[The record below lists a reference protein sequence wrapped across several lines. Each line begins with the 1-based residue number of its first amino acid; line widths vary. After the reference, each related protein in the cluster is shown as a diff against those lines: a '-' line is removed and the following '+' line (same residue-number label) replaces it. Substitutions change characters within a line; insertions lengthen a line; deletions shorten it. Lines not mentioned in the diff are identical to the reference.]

1 MRARLKWGALA
12 VAPVLL
18 LALAPQIFFVAARGR
33 DYRGEFFYAHGDEVT
48 YAAYL
53 NALLDGRPRRS
64 DPYTGR
70 DERPGAPLAESYISL
85 QFAPPLAVS
94 SAGRL
99 LGLDTARLLTLVVAI
114 ASIASAL
121 AAFWLLTLVLRDP
134 RLACAGALAVLF
146 LSSTYQVVKYA
157 LRLGVSN
164 NFLPFL
170 RLYLPAAPFPLLF
183 VFLALVWLMLT
194 SARARTRLLAAA
206 GAGLVF
212 AVLVFSYF
220 YLWTTAAAWLVCLA
234 PAWLLARPRERRGT
248 LASLAVV
255 ALIAAAAL
263 APYAAMLARRAA
275 DTDAGLLLARTHRP
289 DLIRLPEFVAA
300 AVLLALFVAARRGL
314 VAWREPESLFAVAC
328 ALAQVLLF
336 NQQVLTGRSLQPFH
350 YEMFSANYLAVL
362 GAFVCAATL
371 ARRARPEATN
381 RRLAFALTMT
391 ALASGAAETA
401 LACRTRLLPNRHRD
415 DARPAALSLA
425 DAGRGATGVL
435 DTRSLVF
442 APEYSVADY
451 LPTVAPQPVLW
462 APHMFNH
469 PGVTLA
475 EDRERLMQSLYL
487 SGEDFAGLDPARLA
501 EAGGR
506 TRYLASALVGRS
518 RHNPDL
524 APDWKP
530 ISPDEVRRA
539 LDSYAAFARSFDHE
553 RAARYR
559 LAYVLVGDGDEFDPK
574 NLDRWYERSAG
585 ERHGPFVLYR
595 VRLRETP

>member
-1 MRARLKWGALA
+1 
-12 VAPVLL
+12 
-18 LALAPQIFFVAARGR
+18 
-33 DYRGEFFYAHGDEVT
+33 
-48 YAAYL
+48 
-53 NALLDGRPRRS
+53 
-64 DPYTGR
+64 
-70 DERPGAPLAESYISL
+70 
-85 QFAPPLAVS
+85 
-94 SAGRL
+94 
-99 LGLDTARLLTLVVAI
+99 
-114 ASIASAL
+114 
-121 AAFWLLTLVLRDP
+121 
-134 RLACAGALAVLF
+134 
-146 LSSTYQVVKYA
+146 
-157 LRLGVSN
+157 
-164 NFLPFL
+164 
-170 RLYLPAAPFPLLF
+170 
-183 VFLALVWLMLT
+183 
-194 SARARTRLLAAA
+194 
-206 GAGLVF
+206 
-212 AVLVFSYF
+212 
-220 YLWTTAAAWLVCLA
+220 
-234 PAWLLARPRERRGT
+234 
-248 LASLAVV
+248 
-255 ALIAAAAL
+255 
-263 APYAAMLARRAA
+263 
-275 DTDAGLLLARTHRP
+275 
-289 DLIRLPEFVAA
+289 
-300 AVLLALFVAARRGL
+300 
-314 VAWREPESLFAVAC
+314 
-328 ALAQVLLF
+328 
-336 NQQVLTGRSLQPFH
+336 
-350 YEMFSANYLAVL
+350 
-362 GAFVCAATL
+362 
-371 ARRARPEATN
+371 
-381 RRLAFALTMT
+381 
-391 ALASGAAETA
+391 
-401 LACRTRLLPNRHRD
+401 
-415 DARPAALSLA
+415 
-425 DAGRGATGVL
+425 VL